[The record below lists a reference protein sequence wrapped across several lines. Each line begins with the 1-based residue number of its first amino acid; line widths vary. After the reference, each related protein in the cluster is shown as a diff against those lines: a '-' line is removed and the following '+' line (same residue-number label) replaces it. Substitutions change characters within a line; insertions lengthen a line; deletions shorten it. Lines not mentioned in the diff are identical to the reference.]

1 MKLKSDSV
9 AAPIAVLIAAMVCF
23 QLGATI
29 AKGGLF
35 PAVGASGTTALRL
48 ALSALM
54 LLAVWRPWRL
64 RLNVREIRVIVIY
77 GAALGWMN
85 FFFYVSLRFI
95 PLGVAVSLEFVGPL
109 ALAMAASR
117 RAIDFLW
124 ILLAALGLLALLPL
138 GLGSKQ
144 LDPAGVACGLAA
156 GACWAL
162 YIHFGRKAGA
172 AHGGQTT
179 ALGMLIGAVMI
190 VPIGAASAGWQLL
203 SPAILPAA
211 IGVALL
217 SSAIPYS
224 LEMLAM
230 PRLPTRTVGVL
241 MSLDPALGAL
251 AGLWFLGES
260 LTWIQWAAIAS
271 IMAAS
276 AGSAA
281 TGRDAVP
288 ALLPD

>member
-1 MKLKSDSV
+1 MNLKTDSV
-9 AAPIAVLIAAMVCF
+9 TAPIAVLIAAMVCF

-29 AKGGLF
+29 AKGLF
-35 PAVGASGTTALRL
+35 PAVGASGTVALRL

-64 RLNVREIRVIVIY
+64 RLNARELRVILIY
-77 GAALGWMN
+77 GVALGWMN
-85 FFFYVSLRFI
+85 FFFYLSLRFI

-144 LDPAGVACGLAA
+144 LDPVGVACGLAA

-162 YIHFGRKAGA
+162 YIYFGRKAGA

-260 LTWIQWAAIAS
+260 LTWIQWSAIAS

-281 TGRDAVP
+281 TGRNAVP

>member
-1 MKLKSDSV
+1 LKLKSDSV

-64 RLNVREIRVIVIY
+64 RLNVREVRVIVIY

-138 GLGSKQ
+138 GL
-144 LDPAGVACGLAA
+144 DPRARPFWKLVDRRRSPGFGLTHCRGFRVAG
-156 GACWAL
+156 
-162 YIHFGRKAGA
+162 
-172 AHGGQTT
+172 
-179 ALGMLIGAVMI
+179 
-190 VPIGAASAGWQLL
+190 P
-203 SPAILPAA
+203 
-211 IGVALL
+211 
-217 SSAIPYS
+217 
-224 LEMLAM
+224 
-230 PRLPTRTVGVL
+230 
-241 MSLDPALGAL
+241 
-251 AGLWFLGES
+251 
-260 LTWIQWAAIAS
+260 
-271 IMAAS
+271 
-276 AGSAA
+276 GSA
-281 TGRDAVP
+281 
-288 ALLPD
+288 

>member
-1 MKLKSDSV
+1 MKLKTDSV
-9 AAPIAVLIAAMVCF
+9 TAPIAVLIAAMVCF

-29 AKGGLF
+29 AKGLF
-35 PAVGASGTTALRL
+35 PAVGASGTVALRL

-64 RLNVREIRVIVIY
+64 RLNARELRVIVIY
-77 GAALGWMN
+77 GVALGWMN
-85 FFFYVSLRFI
+85 FFFYLSLRFI

-144 LDPAGVACGLAA
+144 LDPVGVACGLAA

-162 YIHFGRKAGA
+162 YIYFGRKAGA

>member
-1 MKLKSDSV
+1 MKLKTDSV
-9 AAPIAVLIAAMVCF
+9 TAPIAVLIAAMVCF

-29 AKGGLF
+29 AKGLF
-35 PAVGASGTTALRL
+35 PALGASGTAASRL

-64 RLNVREIRVIVIY
+64 RLNARELRVIVIY
-77 GAALGWMN
+77 GVALGWMN
-85 FFFYVSLRFI
+85 FFFYLSLRFI

-124 ILLAALGLLALLPL
+124 ILLAALGLLALLPV

-144 LDPAGVACGLAA
+144 LDPVGVACGLAA
-156 GACWAL
+156 GAFWAL
-162 YIHFGRKAGA
+162 YIYFGRKAGA

-179 ALGMLIGAVMI
+179 AWGMLIGAVMI

>member
-1 MKLKSDSV
+1 MKLKTDSV
-9 AAPIAVLIAAMVCF
+9 TAPIAVLIAAMVCF

-29 AKGGLF
+29 AKGLF
-35 PAVGASGTTALRL
+35 PAVGASGTVALRL
-48 ALSALM
+48 ALSALI

-64 RLNVREIRVIVIY
+64 RLNARELRVIVIY
-77 GAALGWMN
+77 GVALGWMN
-85 FFFYVSLRFI
+85 FFFYLSLRFI

-144 LDPAGVACGLAA
+144 LDPVGVACGLAA

-162 YIHFGRKAGA
+162 YIYFGRKAGA